1 MRTNKRAILPAI
13 LLLSAAATRLSSQSV
28 SPPRLF
34 FTDIVTGANKGGENN
49 NGVYLTIYG
58 KGFGATQGNSTVTI
72 GGGAPAQYK
81 IWGQNNSVNTM
92 LDMIVVQTGPKAATG
107 NIIVTVNG
115 NASNPLP
122 FTVSSGHIYFVSPN
136 GNDSNNGSFAS
147 PWLTPV
153 NAKSMMVAGDTVY
166 FRAGTYTTIDDFGS
180 VLLCNKGYCSGT
192 PSQYQNFLGYP
203 GETATLGSSSTVRGI
218 YHWADT
224 VWQYATVAELTVVGQ
239 DYSLTCQNVY
249 PGGACNYL
257 RIVGNNLHCTDSCTG
272 LDLEMPA
279 DHIAIY
285 GNESAQNCLGNP
297 NCNYNNRAYSFYFG
311 GYGAQSNFDVGWN
324 RLHDNPF
331 GKGIQVYGHVAGDTI
346 THLVIHDNE
355 IYNNTMTGIELG
367 GSDGN
372 TDFVQDAFLYNN
384 ILWNNAN
391 GAPVSH
397 MVFGGVELQG
407 LDAND
412 GTYTLYNNT
421 FYANSPAHNG
431 IQAGGAI
438 AFGTNGVRS
447 VSLTNNIFYGAPGSP
462 CYLYFDD
469 SSAPAASRVLFSN
482 NLYFAAGSGP
492 SGCNYNVGSIN
503 VGSDAKGVNANPN
516 FANPSAS
523 NFHLTAGSPAID
535 AGIDTGITTD
545 FDGVA
550 RPQGSAFDI
559 GAFEFV
565 SGSGARLPPPINV
578 SVVVR

>member
-1 MRTNKRAILPAI
+1 MRAIRGAILTAI
-13 LLLSAAATRLSSQSV
+13 LLLGAAAPRVSSQTI

-34 FTDIVTGANKGGENN
+34 FTDIVTGTNTGGENN

-58 KGFGATQGNSTVTI
+58 RGFGATQGSSTVTI

-92 LDMIVVQTGPKAATG
+92 LDMIVVQIGPKASTG
-107 NIIVTVNG
+107 NIVVTVNG
-115 NASNPLP
+115 NASNLLP
-122 FTVSSGHIYFVSPN
+122 FTVSSGHIYFVSPS

-153 NAKSMMVAGDTVY
+153 NAKNSMVAGDTVY

-192 PSQYQNFLGYP
+192 ANQYQNFLGYP
-203 GETATLGSSSTVRGI
+203 GETATLGNSSITRGI

-224 VWQYATVAELTVVGQ
+224 VWQYSTVAELTLVGQ
-239 DYSLTCQNVY
+239 DYGLTCQNVDT
-249 PGGACNYL
+249 GGACNYL
-257 RIVGNNLHCTDSCTG
+257 RVVGNNMHSITSGVG

-279 DHIAIY
+279 DHIAVY
-285 GNESAQNCLGNP
+285 GNESAQNCLGSP
-297 NCNYNNRAYSFYFG
+297 DCSYDNRAYSIYFG

-355 IYNNTMTGIELG
+355 VYNNTMTGIELG
-367 GSDGN
+367 GSDGK
-372 TDFVQDAFLYNN
+372 TDFVQDALLYNN
-384 ILWNNAN
+384 IIWNNAN
-391 GAPVSH
+391 GAPASH
-397 MVFGGVELQG
+397 MVYGGVELEG

-421 FYANSPAHNG
+421 FYANSPAHSN
-431 IQAGGAI
+431 IQPGGAI
-438 AFGTNGVRS
+438 AFGNNGVKS
-447 VSLTNNIFYGAPGSP
+447 VTLANNIFYAVSGSP

-469 SSAPAASRVLFSN
+469 NTAPTASRVSFSN
-482 NLYFAAGSGP
+482 NLYFSAGKGP
-492 SGCNYNVGSIN
+492 SGCNYSVGSIK
-503 VGSDAKGVNANPN
+503 VASDAKGVNGNPN
-516 FANPSAS
+516 FVGPSAL

-535 AGIDTGITTD
+535 AGMNTGVATD
-545 FDGVA
+545 FDGVV

-565 SGSGARLPPPINV
+565 SGSSKQLPPPINV
-578 SVVVR
+578 SVVVH

>member
-1 MRTNKRAILPAI
+1 MRANRGTILTAI
-13 LLLSAAATRLSSQSV
+13 LLLGAAAPRVLSQTI

-58 KGFGATQGNSTVTI
+58 KGFGATQGSSTVTI

-92 LDMIVVQTGPKAATG
+92 LDMIVVQIGPKASTG

-115 NASNPLP
+115 KASKPLS
-122 FTVSSGHIYFVSPN
+122 FTVSNGHIYFVSPS

-153 NAKSMMVAGDTVY
+153 KAKNSMVAGDTVY
-166 FRAGTYTTIDDFGS
+166 FRAGTYTTIDDFSS
-180 VLLCNKGYCSGT
+180 VLLCNNGSCSGT
-192 PSQYQNFLGYP
+192 VNQYQNFLGYP
-203 GETATLGSSSTVRGI
+203 GDTATLGSGSITHGI
-218 YHWADT
+218 YHWANT
-224 VWQYATVAELTVVGQ
+224 VWQYATVAELTLVGEV
-239 DYSLTCQNVY
+239 YGLTCQNVD
-249 PGGACNYL
+249 PGGACNYI
-257 RIVGNNLHCTDSCTG
+257 RVVGNNMHSIGSGVG

-285 GNESAQNCLGNP
+285 GNESAQNCLGSSD
-297 NCNYNNRAYSFYFG
+297 CSYDYRAYSFYFG

-367 GSDGN
+367 GSDGK
-372 TDFVQDAFLYNN
+372 TDFVQDALLYNN
-384 ILWNNAN
+384 LIWNNAN
-391 GAPVSH
+391 GAPSSH
-397 MVFGGVELQG
+397 MVYGGVELAG

-421 FYANSPAHNG
+421 FYSNSPAHSD
-431 IQAGGAI
+431 IQPGGAI
-438 AFGTNGVRS
+438 AFGTNGVKS
-447 VSLTNNIFYGAPGSP
+447 VTLENNIFYAASGSP

-469 SSAPAASRVLFSN
+469 NSAPTAARVSFSN
-482 NLYFAAGSGP
+482 NLYFNAGKGP
-492 SGCNYNVGSIN
+492 SGCNYNVGSIK
-503 VGSDAKGVNANPN
+503 VATDAKGVNGNPN
-516 FANPSAS
+516 FAGPSAL
-523 NFHLTAGSPAID
+523 NFHLATGSPAID
-535 AGIDTGITTD
+535 AGMTTGIATD
-545 FDGVA
+545 FDGVV

-559 GAFEFV
+559 GAFESV
-565 SGSGARLPPPINV
+565 SGSTTQLPPPINV
-578 SVVVR
+578 TAVAH